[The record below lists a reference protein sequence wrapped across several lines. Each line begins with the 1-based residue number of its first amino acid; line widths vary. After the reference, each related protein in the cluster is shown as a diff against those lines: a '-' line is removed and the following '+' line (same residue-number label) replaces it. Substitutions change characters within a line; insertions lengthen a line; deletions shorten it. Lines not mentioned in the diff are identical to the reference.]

1 MFARASAFLLALPLL
16 AAALPGVAPA
26 ADQCNT
32 GDIQCCNS
40 TQNPLDPNV
49 AELLGLL
56 SIVASGVK
64 GQVGLDCNPIQVIGV
79 AGNSCTSQPVC
90 CTDNQFNGLVAVG
103 CTPINANV

>member
-1 MFARASAFLLALPLL
+1 MFARAAVFLFALPLL
-16 AAALPGVAPA
+16 AAATPDRYPSE
-26 ADQCNT
+26 QCNT
-32 GDIQCCNS
+32 GEIQCCNG

-56 SIVASGVK
+56 GVVASGIR

-90 CTDNQFNGLVAVG
+90 CTDNKFNGLIAVG
-103 CTPINANV
+103 CTPINANI